1 MSKTPGQIHY
11 EAVHPDGNW
20 TVLRPVAQLSW
31 ENEARRHW
39 PFDTAM
45 DGKGTSFY
53 ETALR
58 DVLRYCAA
66 RGENMEALAHIEASI
81 ESALKGKQY
90 VPLPELPA
98 PPLGR
103 PPLFVQP
110 IEDIHR
116 ALTTRYPIGW
126 SMVWSE
132 QTPQGTIETKAM
144 ATGSRVEQLG
154 QAVFLDMAVRA
165 NTPMRP

>member
-11 EAVHPDGNW
+11 EVVRPDGNW
-20 TVLRPVAQLSW
+20 ATLRPVVQLSW
-31 ENEARRHW
+31 ENAAARSLEECDR
-39 PFDTAM
+39 
-45 DGKGTSFY
+45 GTFFF

-66 RGENMEALAHIEASI
+66 RGENMEVLAHIEASI
-81 ESALKGKQY
+81 KSALSGKQY
-90 VPLPELPA
+90 VPLPELPV

>member
-1 MSKTPGQIHY
+1 MTAAMQTSTGPRDVY
-11 EAVHPDGNW
+11 EACERALQKGD
-20 TVLRPVAQLSW
+20 QLA
-31 ENEARRHW
+31 NIPA
-39 PFDTAM
+39 
-45 DGKGTSFY
+45 KG
-53 ETALR
+53 
-58 DVLRYCAA
+58 
-66 RGENMEALAHIEASI
+66 
-81 ESALKGKQY
+81 
-90 VPLPELPA
+90 
-98 PPLGR
+98 